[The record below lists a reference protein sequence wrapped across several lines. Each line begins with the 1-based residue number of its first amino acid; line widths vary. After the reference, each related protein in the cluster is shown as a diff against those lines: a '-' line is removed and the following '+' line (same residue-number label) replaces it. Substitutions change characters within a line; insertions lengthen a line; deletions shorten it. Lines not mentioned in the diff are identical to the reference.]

1 MSGLLIFMFLSI
13 FAAILV
19 AVAVGVNVLEAQRQR
34 QMKSVLTTLSTETEQ
49 ESAPIIL
56 VDAAD
61 TGGTLRDILSWLNLA
76 ELLDSRLAQS
86 GLGWTPAHLVG
97 MMLIGAAL
105 GGFAGFELNLLLFP
119 LFSVIFFALLGGWL
133 PLMYVL
139 RKRRIRMNEFEE
151 QFPEA
156 LDFIARAMRSG
167 HAFSVSLE
175 MLGSESPEPLGK
187 EFRTLFNEHNLGA
200 PIEVALG
207 NLVRRIPLVDV
218 RFFVSVVRLQRQTGG
233 NLSEILTR
241 LSYLIRDRFR
251 VKGQVKAASAHGRL
265 TAGVLTVLPILTM
278 LALRIVAPGYLQSM
292 AQDSDGKYLIVAAV
306 IAQLMGFLIMRKI
319 IRIKV

>member
-1 MSGLLIFMFLSI
+1 MSGLLIFLFLSI

-19 AVAVGVNVLEAQRQR
+19 AVAIGINVLEAQRQR
-34 QMKSVLTTLSTETEQ
+34 QMKSVLTTLSTEPEQ
-49 ESAPIIL
+49 DHAPIIL
-56 VDAAD
+56 VDAED
-61 TGGTLRDILSWLNLA
+61 TGGTIRDVLAWLNLS
-76 ELLDSRLAQS
+76 EFLDSRLAQS
-86 GLGWTPAHLVG
+86 GLGWTPAQLLG
-97 MMLIGAAL
+97 MMLAGAVL
-105 GGFAGFELNLLLFP
+105 GLFAGYELNLLLFP
-119 LFSVIFFALLGGWL
+119 LFSEIFFSLLFAWL
-133 PLMYVL
+133 PLMWVL
-139 RKRRIRMNEFEE
+139 RKRRTRLEEFEQ

-175 MLGSESPEPLGK
+175 MLGSESPEPLGR

-218 RFFVSVVRLQRQTGG
+218 RFFVSVIRLQRQTGG

-241 LSYLIRDRFR
+241 LAYLIRERFR
-251 VKGQVKAASAHGRL
+251 VKGQVQAASAHGRL
-265 TAGVLTVLPILTM
+265 TAGVLTALPILTM
-278 LALRIVAPGYLQSM
+278 LALRVVAPGYLQSM

-306 IAQLMGFLIMRKI
+306 LAQLTGFLIMKRI
-319 IRIKV
+319 ITIKV